1 MPFLLNFD
9 NWHLNLTI
17 LIQTQC
23 PAIHHNYDNNN
34 DTDLIIIEMAI
45 NKIQFPANFFEC
57 EQKRL
62 YTAPVLP
69 GHYYELLSGCL
80 AQPTSSSKNKTTR

>member
-17 LIQTQC
+17 LIKTHW

-34 DTDLIIIEMAI
+34 DTDLIIIEMVI
-45 NKIQFPANFFEC
+45 NKIQFQAKNF
-57 EQKRL
+57 
-62 YTAPVLP
+62 
-69 GHYYELLSGCL
+69 
-80 AQPTSSSKNKTTR
+80 